1 MSPRHQEIEG
11 LLPLT
16 PRVFLILWAL
26 SERDQH
32 GYRLLTEVEEL
43 SRGRVTIKPGS
54 LYEAIQ
60 TLESRGLIGAVQAG
74 DEATSASRQRR
85 TYRLTNFGRQVLDA
99 EANRLSELVD
109 DLRASK
115 LVGQPEH
122 R

>member
-1 MSPRHQEIEG
+1 MSPKLTEDIES

-26 SERDQH
+26 TDGERH
-32 GYRLLTEVEEL
+32 GYRLLREVEEL

-60 TLESRGLIGAVQAG
+60 TLESRGLI
-74 DEATSASRQRR
+74 EATTNDEEAGRQRR
-85 TYRLTNFGRQVLDA
+85 DYRLSAFGRQVLDA
-99 EANRLSELVD
+99 EAQRLADLVE

-115 LVGQPEH
+115 LIRQTSSGS
-122 R
+122 